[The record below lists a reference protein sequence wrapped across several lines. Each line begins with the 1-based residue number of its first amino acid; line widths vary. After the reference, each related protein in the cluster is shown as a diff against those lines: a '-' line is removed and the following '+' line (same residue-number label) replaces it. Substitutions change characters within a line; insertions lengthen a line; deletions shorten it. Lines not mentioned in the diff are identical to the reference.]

1 MNKLSHLDSENRPKM
16 VNVGQKEPTRRVAI
30 AQAEM
35 YLGEE
40 IMKEFTG
47 NEIRTKKGAV
57 FHTAIIAGIQGAKK
71 TSDLIPLC
79 HPLSLNSVD
88 LDIREKDKTD
98 VLITC
103 TVETQ
108 GKTGVEMEAL
118 SGATIAALTIYDMC
132 KAISHG
138 MIIKEVKLVK
148 KTGGKSDFDQLA
160 GESV

>member
-1 MNKLSHLDSENRPKM
+1 MSKLSHLDSENRPKM
-16 VNVGQKEPTRRVAI
+16 VNVGAKQPTKRIAK

-40 IMKEFTG
+40 IMKEFAG
-47 NEIRTKKGAV
+47 GEIRTKKGAV

-71 TSDLIPLC
+71 TSDLVPLC
-79 HPLSLNSVD
+79 HPLALNSI
-88 LDIREKDKTD
+88 DIDIQEKNETD
-98 VLITC
+98 ILITC
-103 TVETQ
+103 TVETD

-118 SGATIAALTIYDMC
+118 SGATVTALTIYDMC

-148 KTGGKSDFDQLA
+148 KSGGKSDFDQLA
-160 GESV
+160 GETN

>member
-16 VNVGQKEPTRRVAI
+16 VNVGDKQPTRRVAK

-35 YLGEE
+35 YLGRE
-40 IMKEFTG
+40 IMKEFSEG
-47 NEIRTKKGAV
+47 EIRTKKGAV

-79 HPLSLNSVD
+79 HPLALNSI
-88 LDIREKDKTD
+88 DIDIQEKDKTNI
-98 VLITC
+98 LITC
-103 TVETQ
+103 TVETE

-118 SGATIAALTIYDMC
+118 SGAATAALTIYDMC
-132 KAISHG
+132 KAISHS